1 MSKHET
7 ALALVEEQI
16 EKEEAQFA
24 KAEADVHV
32 KMRDLERAEKEKDLI
47 AWSLGELR
55 KSRNA
60 LLFDRTA
67 NSITPEP
74 SEVP

>member
-16 EKEEAQFA
+16 EKEEAAFYQ
-24 KAEADVHV
+24 ADKKVQDAQA
-32 KMRDLERAEKEKDLI
+32 MLDRAEKEKKLI
-47 AWSLGELR
+47 GWSLEELK

-60 LLFDRTA
+60 LIFDRTA